1 MQHYD
6 VNAVESSLSFGGLI
20 GALRNGFAANWTS
33 PDRMHLEMNHNPDR
47 IMLLMPS
54 WTGDA
59 ERSYA
64 GIKVATVHPENHL
77 LNAPSIHALYY
88 LMDGQTGAP
97 LATMDATRITLWR
110 TACASALASSYLS
123 RTDSSIMTMVGSG
136 NLAPYF
142 IRAHMAVRPITKV
155 HLWNH
160 NIRNAQI
167 LADKLQAEGLPVTA
181 HPDLVSAVEESDIIS
196 TATFSTTPLVF
207 GKWLKPGAHVDG
219 AGAFTAERRETDDEV
234 VKRAKIYCDTKAG
247 AMREGGDIAMP
258 LKDGVIE
265 ESDVLGDLHDLTR
278 GTVAGRQNESDIT
291 FFKSVGHALED
302 LAAAIVI
309 HEKNS

>member
-1 MQHYD
+1 MDSCLSYD
-6 VNAVESSLSFGGLI
+6 RLI
-20 GALRNGFAANWTS
+20 DALRKGFAENWTS
-33 PDRMHLEMNHNPDR
+33 PDRMHLEMSNNPER

-54 WTGDA
+54 WTGPA

-64 GIKVATVHPENHL
+64 GIKVATVHPDNHI

-97 LATMDATRITLWR
+97 LATMDATRMTLWR

-123 RTDSSIMTMVGSG
+123 REDSNVMTMVGSG

-142 IRAHMAVRPITKV
+142 IRAHMAIRPITKIN
-155 HLWNH
+155 LWNH
-160 NIRNAQI
+160 NIRNAQV
-167 LADKLQAEGLPVTA
+167 LAEKLQDEGLPVTA
-181 HPDLVSAVEESDIIS
+181 HPDLVSAVKESDIIS
-196 TATFSTTPLVF
+196 TATFSSTPLVF

-219 AGAFTAERRETDDEV
+219 AGAFTADRRETDDELV
-234 VKRAKIYCDTKAG
+234 ERAKIYCDTRAG
-247 AMREGGDIAMP
+247 ALREGGDLVMP
-258 LKDGVIE
+258 INTGVIH
-265 ESDVLGDLHDLTR
+265 ESDVLGDLHDLAR
-278 GTVAGRQNESDIT
+278 GTVAGRQNGTDIT

-309 HEKNS
+309 HEANL